1 MLPRCANAWP
11 NCAATTRPGCID
23 VGSYNRL
30 LNCSLL
36 LPPPAPAV
44 APRQTL
50 PMTLSPAQR
59 QTLTWT
65 ALAALAALALW
76 LLAPV
81 LTPFVVAAVLAY
93 ALHPLVEQLASRRW
107 PRVLAVL
114 LVEGLALL
122 GLVAVLLLVV
132 PVMAKELPL
141 LKAQVPVLLDR
152 LNANV
157 NPLLLRLGV
166 DFTLDVAS
174 IKAWLTQLM
183 DANME
188 GWLSAA
194 LASARIGGSV
204 LLSLLGNAI
213 LVPVVLFYLLMDW
226 PRLVARVQGM
236 VPPRARASVQ
246 GFFAECDAVLG
257 QYLRGQ
263 LLVMVVLAAYYAIA
277 LALVGFDLALP
288 VGVFTGLAVAIPYV
302 GFGLGLTLALLA
314 ALLQFAS
321 LGGVLLVAGVYA
333 LGQLLESFV
342 LTPRLVGERIGLGPL
357 AVIFA
362 LMAFGQLFGFVG
374 VLVALPASAVALV
387 ALRRAVLAYRSSRLF
402 TGGAP

>member
-1 MLPRCANAWP
+1 
-11 NCAATTRPGCID
+11 
-23 VGSYNRL
+23 
-30 LNCSLL
+30 
-36 LPPPAPAV
+36 
-44 APRQTL
+44 
-50 PMTLSPAQR
+50 MTLSPAQR
-59 QTLTWT
+59 QTLTWI
-65 ALAALAALALW
+65 ALAALAALAMW

-81 LTPFVVAAVLAY
+81 LTPFAVAAVLAY
-93 ALHPLVEQLASRRW
+93 ALHPLAERLAGRRF

-114 LVEGLALL
+114 TVEGLALL
-122 GLVAVLLLVV
+122 GLVAVVLLIV

-152 LNANV
+152 LNASL
-157 NPLLLRLGV
+157 NPLLVRLGI

-174 IKAWLTQLM
+174 IKAWLTQLL
-183 DANME
+183 DANFD

-226 PRLVARVQGM
+226 PQLVARVQGL
-236 VPPRARASVQ
+236 VPPRAREAVH

-263 LLVMVVLAAYYAIA
+263 LLVMVALAAYYAVA

-314 ALLQFAS
+314 ALLQYAS

-387 ALRRAVLAYRSSRLF
+387 GLRRALVAYRGSRLF
-402 TGGAP
+402 TG

>member
-1 MLPRCANAWP
+1 VPTW
-11 NCAATTRPGCID
+11 
-23 VGSYNRL
+23 
-30 LNCSLL
+30 
-36 LPPPAPAV
+36 
-44 APRQTL
+44 QTL

-59 QTLTWT
+59 QSITWI

-93 ALHPLVEQLASRRW
+93 ALHPLVETLAARRL

-114 LVEGLALL
+114 LVECLALL
-122 GLVAVLLLVV
+122 ALVAVVLLIV

-152 LNANV
+152 LNASL
-157 NPLLLRLGV
+157 NPLLARAGV
-166 DFTLDVAS
+166 DVTLDVAS
-174 IKAWLTQLM
+174 IKAWLSQLM

-188 GWLSAA
+188 DWLSAA

-226 PRLVARVQGM
+226 PQMVARVQSLL
-236 VPPRARASVQ
+236 PPRARDAVH

-263 LLVMVVLAAYYAIA
+263 LLVMVVLAAYYAVA
-277 LALVGFDLALP
+277 LSLVGFDLALP

-314 ALLQFAS
+314 ALLQYAS
-321 LGGVLLVAGVYA
+321 WVGVLLVGGVYA

-387 ALRRAVLAYRSSRLF
+387 GLRRALLAYRASRLY
-402 TGGAP
+402 TD